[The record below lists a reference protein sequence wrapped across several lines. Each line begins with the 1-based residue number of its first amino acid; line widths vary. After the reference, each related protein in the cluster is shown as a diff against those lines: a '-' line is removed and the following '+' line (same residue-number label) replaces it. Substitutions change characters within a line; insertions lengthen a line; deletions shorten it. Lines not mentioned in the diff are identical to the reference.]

1 MLYKILVQLAGTL
14 YQLLCIVISFAI
26 TFSVGGAIYDS
37 FGPIV
42 AAVVCAVLSIP
53 SWILARRLRDSV
65 RPVLRLLEFFVF
77 HLAWMF
83 DINAVVMIA
92 GKLFKL
98 FGIK

>member
-1 MLYKILVQLAGTL
+1 MLYKILVRVAGAL
-14 YQLLCIVISFAI
+14 YQLLCIVVSFSI
-26 TFSVGGAIYDS
+26 TFSVGGAFYDK
-37 FGPIV
+37 FGHIV
-42 AAVVCAVLSIP
+42 AAVACAVLSIP
-53 SWILARRLRDSV
+53 SWIVAKRLRDSV
-65 RPVLRLLEFFVF
+65 RQGLRLLEFFVF